1 MPVIWC
7 PRSSAALGFTLVE
20 VMVVLLI
27 VGLLAAAALPAMRRH
42 LANADIRAVAEELRS
57 GIEQARSE
65 AIRRNTSVRF
75 DRNGTGWN
83 VVLPGSGGLPDTQLF
98 SRAARA
104 QTQVT
109 VTTDVNTISFT
120 GSGWTTPFGQA
131 MNINLQ
137 APAADACRPAG
148 GINCLNVA
156 VAAGGLV
163 RSCDP
168 GAAPGTATACN

>member
-1 MPVIWC
+1 M
-7 PRSSAALGFTLVE
+7 SSSRRLTVERGFTLVE
-20 VMVVLLI
+20 VLVVLTI
-27 VGLLAAAALPAMRRH
+27 VALLAAAALPGMRRH
-42 LANADIRAVAEELRS
+42 LANADIRAVAEEMRS

-75 DRNGTGWN
+75 DRSGTGWN
-83 VVLPGSGGLPDTQLF
+83 LILPASGGNPDTLLT
-98 SRAARA
+98 ARA
-104 QTQVT
+104 GRTRTQVT
-109 VTTDVNTISFT
+109 VTTDVDTISFS

-137 APAADACRPAG
+137 APSAGGCRPTG

>member
-1 MPVIWC
+1 MPVT
-7 PRSSAALGFTLVE
+7 SSQRGFTLVE
-20 VMVVLLI
+20 VLVVLMIL
-27 VGLLAAAALPAMRRH
+27 GLLSAAALPGMRRH
-42 LANADIRAVAEELRS
+42 LANADIRAVAEEMRS

-65 AIRRNTSVRF
+65 AIRRNTTIRF
-75 DRNGTGWN
+75 DRNGSGWN
-83 VVLPGSGGLPDTQLF
+83 VILPASGGVPDTVLA
-98 SRAARA
+98 SRAAR

-109 VTTDVNTISFT
+109 LTTDVDTISFS
-120 GSGWTTPFGQA
+120 GSGWTSPFGQA

-137 APAADACRPAG
+137 APSAGDCRPTG

-168 GAAPGTATACN
+168 GAASGSATACN

>member
-1 MPVIWC
+1 MPITNSI
-7 PRSSAALGFTLVE
+7 RSEHGFTLVE
-20 VMVVLLI
+20 VLVVMMI
-27 VGLLAAAALPAMRRH
+27 VGLLAAAALPGMRRH
-42 LANADIRAVAEELRS
+42 LANADIRAAAEEMRS

-65 AIRRNTSVRF
+65 AIRRNNTVRF

-83 VVLPGSGGLPDTQLF
+83 VVLPGSGGTPDTTLF

-109 VTTDVNTISFT
+109 VTSDVDSISFS
-120 GSGWTTPFGQA
+120 GSGWTSPFGQV
-131 MNINLQ
+131 MNLSFK
-137 APAADACRPAG
+137 APSADACRPGG

-168 GAAPGTATACN
+168 GAAAGTATACN